1 MNLKKK
7 KLTHTKI
14 YAIAANVHHGV
25 VSTVVD
31 PLFRLTMLRGTFLA
45 RPILLPFGAAFFL
58 CGIRGILIYTRIVW
72 YQ

>member
-14 YAIAANVHHGV
+14 YAIAVNVHHDV

-31 PLFRLTMLRGTFLA
+31 PLFQSTALRGTFSA
-45 RPILLPFGAAFFL
+45 RPILSPFGATFFFVDVVEFSS
-58 CGIRGILIYTRIVW
+58 IRE
-72 YQ
+72 